1 MRLHDVL
8 EDLDIALDEELLRCA
23 LTHSSY
29 ANENPTEGPSNQR
42 LEFLGDAVLDLIV
55 SETLYLRDP
64 LADEG
69 TLSSLRASLVCA
81 ETLAR
86 IAENLQLAEVLRL
99 GHGELLGGG
108 GEKSSILADAFE
120 AVVAAIYLSGGIE
133 DASRFVRK
141 TVLSPLPLQRTR
153 VLTAKSELEQWAQRD
168 GGESPSYSVLERT
181 GPDHAP
187 RFAVEVTV
195 SGQRLGTGCGSSKR
209 RAEESA
215 AEDAL
220 RSLGVR

>member
-1 MRLHDVL
+1 MRLYDVL
-8 EDLDIALDEELLRCA
+8 EDLDISLDDQLLRCA

-29 ANENPTEGPSNQR
+29 ANENPQEGPSNER

-55 SETLYLRDP
+55 SESLYRRDP

-69 TLSSLRASLVCA
+69 TLSSLRSLLVRA

-86 IAENLQLAEVLRL
+86 IGEQLQLAQALRL

-108 GEKSSILADAFE
+108 TEKRSILADAFE
-120 AVVAAIYLSGGIE
+120 AVVAAIYLGGGME
-133 DASRFVRK
+133 DASRFLRE
-141 TVLSPLPLQRTR
+141 TLLSSLPDGATRT
-153 VLTAKSELEQWAQRD
+153 LSAKSELEHWAQRD
-168 GGESPSYSVLERT
+168 GGQSPRYVVIERS

-187 RFAVEVTV
+187 RFSVEVIVT
-195 SGQRLGTGCGSSKR
+195 GRRLGAGEGSSKR